1 MTIFSGTFRSCRP
14 FFGTPGQMLVA
25 LREIEHQPSRA
36 FILHPFGM
44 GAKLDRALA
53 QIAGID

>member
-44 GAKLDRALA
+44 GAKLQCTLA
-53 QIAGID
+53 